1 MRRPPLS
8 RPARWRI
15 TTLVLVHVL
24 IAVHIIHWRMAGV
37 SLSSIQLSDAGRF
50 SSEGVATAAAIFFAS
65 LLLVTAVFG
74 RFFCAWGCHM
84 LAMQELC
91 RFVLRRC
98 GLTPKLIRSRA
109 LAVVPFAAGFYVF
122 ILPLVQRLW
131 DGQAFPLVRWE
142 LTSAH
147 LWTNLP
153 KVPDG
158 IAAVLIGGL
167 GMIYFLGRLSFCKYV
182 CPYGALFVVAD
193 HLAVGRIRLTG
204 ECDNCARCT
213 AACTTGVRVHEEVQ
227 RLGMVA
233 SSGCMR
239 CLECVSACERD
250 VLHYRLG
257 APSLLA
263 GSRVGLVRYAFSLVE
278 EGVVLG
284 LFGLGFIAFNGLY
297 DFVPLLLAL
306 CIAALLAYGGIIAVR
321 LIRQPLVAIHG
332 RVLKAS
338 GGLSRAGVAFACC
351 AGLLF
356 ALSAHSL
363 LIRYHSWRADA
374 ALVIAGFPRA
384 PEVAARTNTAV
395 LRDATAHLVFC
406 TNFALVD
413 TVAWNMKLAWL
424 ARASGESGQVETYLR
439 RAIALDA
446 SRPEPYFNLGKE
458 LLRQGRRR
466 EATSAFDQAVHLAPA
481 LAQAVPAGFQ
491 PVAHVTDP

>member
-1 MRRPPLS
+1 MRRLPLS
-8 RPARWRI
+8 RPARWRVA
-15 TTLVLVHVL
+15 TLVLVHVL

-50 SSEGVATAAAIFFAS
+50 SSEGVVTAAAIFFAF

-84 LAMQELC
+84 LALQELC
-91 RFVLRRC
+91 RFVLRHV

-109 LAVVPFAAGFYVF
+109 LAIVPFAAGFYVF
-122 ILPLVQRLW
+122 VLPLLQRLW
-131 DGQAFPLVRWE
+131 AGDASQPLRWE

-158 IAAVLIGGL
+158 IAAVLIGGV
-167 GMIYFLGRLSFCKYV
+167 GMVYFLGRLSFCKYV
-182 CPYGALFVVAD
+182 CPYGALFAVAD
-193 HLAVGRIRLTG
+193 HLALGRIRLTG
-204 ECDNCARCT
+204 DCDNCARCT

-239 CLECVSACERD
+239 CLECVSACGRD
-250 VLHYRLG
+250 VLHYRIG
-257 APSLLA
+257 TPSLFA
-263 GSRVGLVRYAFSLVE
+263 GSRRGLVRYAFSFVE
-278 EGVVLG
+278 EGIALAVFVLS
-284 LFGLGFIAFNGLY
+284 FIAFNGLY
-297 DFVPLLLAL
+297 DFVPLLLGLA
-306 CIAALLAYGGIIAVR
+306 IAALLAYGGIIALR

-338 GGLSRAGVAFACC
+338 DKLSRAGVAFACC

-363 LIRYHSWRADA
+363 LIRYHTWRADG
-374 ALVIAGFPRA
+374 ALERAGFPRA

-395 LRDATAHLVFC
+395 LRDATAHLLFC
-406 TNFALVD
+406 THYALVD

-424 ARASGESGQVETYLR
+424 ARASGESGQLETHLR
-439 RAIALDA
+439 RAIVLDA

-458 LLRQGRRR
+458 LLRQGRRS
-466 EATSAFDQAVHLAPA
+466 EAMWAFDQAVRLAPA
-481 LAQAVPAGFQ
+481 LAGAVPAGFQ
-491 PVAHVTDP
+491 PVAHVADP